1 VLTVDHLG
9 CLGEVAGACIGQV
22 TGMWKV
28 VAFPFLAR
36 CTLANAGPRWLRT
49 LHDQAVETTGLVSML
64 AGSRSR
70 SVIP

>member
-36 CTLANAGPRWLRT
+36 CTLANAGLRWLT
-49 LHDQAVETTGLVSML
+49 VSL
-64 AGSRSR
+64 SRELSECR
-70 SVIP
+70 VIL